1 MYSVE
6 NVEEVIKPWITSNEF
21 FLVRV
26 ILRYDRYG
34 CSVSLSDITKL
45 SKFAIFTSSKNDY
58 RSNFDGGYRDL
69 CRAPSE
75 DAIEAVVHQTGKA
88 SGPYL
93 SHVEIPTIQDI
104 NHIIANEFLT
114 FFDFKE
120 NSFSKQVNELTI
132 EKMDEIHG
140 KYRTWKETG
149 KTRLDSFE
157 KGIVEGFQPISIQ
170 TFVESYGPCDLNEKL
185 AQLKLEIVQKAYLPN
200 TYRLCGYASIDEI
213 KSFVQN
219 YTLDIQNHIVK
230 PKLDEIKYVDLKDVR
245 RVLLEERKNHELEL
259 KAKIDS
265 LEKAHQNHELEL
277 KAKIDSLT
285 ISHENELKSINERL
299 EALNQD
305 LKEEQTKNSSLSET
319 NKKLQEENSKLKN
332 QLKIIFSV
340 KEELENPS
348 KLEEHHERLNLVEN
362 ILAEDHERLNR
373 MVYED

>member
-6 NVEEVIKPWITSNEF
+6 NVEKVIKPWVTSKDF
-21 FLVRV
+21 FLVSLQSFNFNAV
-26 ILRYDRYG
+26 N
-34 CSVSLSDITKL
+34 VSNRRKL
-45 SKFAIFTSSKNDY
+45 SKFDVFTSSKSDY
-58 RSNFDGGYRDL
+58 RSTGDRCIDL
-69 CRAPSE
+69 YLASSEYAIGINRGFQLTIDNIVNPSP
-75 DAIEAVVHQTGKA
+75 VK
-88 SGPYL
+88 
-93 SHVEIPTIQDI
+93 IPTIKDI

-149 KTRLDSFE
+149 KTQLDSFE
-157 KGIVEGFQPISIQ
+157 KGIVEGFQLISIQ
-170 TFVESYGPCDLNEKL
+170 TFVKSYSPCDLVEKL

-213 KSFVQN
+213 KRFIES

-265 LEKAHQNHELEL
+265 L
-277 KAKIDSLT
+277 T

-305 LKEEQTKNSSLSET
+305 LKGVQDARDNLQVQLKEEQTKNSFLSET

-362 ILAEDHERLNR
+362 IVEEHHERLNR

>member
-6 NVEEVIKPWITSNEF
+6 NVEKVIKPWVTSKDF
-21 FLVRV
+21 FLVL
-26 ILRYDRYG
+26 LR
-34 CSVSLSDITKL
+34 CPCKITKL
-45 SKFAIFTSSKNDY
+45 SKFEIFTSSKNDY
-58 RSNFDGGYRDL
+58 HSRFDGRYNVL
-69 CRAPSE
+69 HLASSE
-75 DAIEAVVHQTGKA
+75 DDIKAILPRLTIANIRRL
-88 SGPYL
+88 L
-93 SHVEIPTIQDI
+93 SPVEIPTIKDI

-149 KTRLDSFE
+149 KTQLDSFE
-157 KGIVEGFQPISIQ
+157 KGIVEGFQLISIQ
-170 TFVESYGPCDLNEKL
+170 TFVKSYSPCDLVEKL

-213 KSFVQN
+213 KRFIES

-265 LEKAHQNHELEL
+265 L
-277 KAKIDSLT
+277 T

-305 LKEEQTKNSSLSET
+305 LKGVQDARDNLQVQLKEEQTKNSSLSET

-362 ILAEDHERLNR
+362 IVEEHHERLNR

>member
-6 NVEEVIKPWITSNEF
+6 NVEEVIKPWIDS
-21 FLVRV
+21 RKYV
-26 ILRYDRYG
+26 IL
-34 CSVSLSDITKL
+34 KL
-45 SKFAIFTSSKNDY
+45 ERSKFNYRDEHRLRNPYYCIDISKFDLFTSGLLYKRHDIYSAL
-58 RSNFDGGYRDL
+58 DL
-69 CRAPSE
+69 NSIC
-75 DAIEAVVHQTGKA
+75 
-88 SGPYL
+88 YN
-93 SHVEIPTIQDI
+93 PTIPNRHALSIDGEYVTRPVSCPTIKDI
-104 NHIIANEFLT
+104 NHIIVNDFLT

-120 NSFSKQVNELTI
+120 SSFSKQVDELTI

-170 TFVESYGPCDLNEKL
+170 TFVKSYGPCDLDEKL

-213 KSFVQN
+213 KSFVQS

-259 KAKIDS
+259 K
-265 LEKAHQNHELEL
+265 E
-277 KAKIDSLT
+277 KIDSLT

-299 EALNQD
+299 ETLNQD
-305 LKEEQTKNSSLSET
+305 LKRVQDARDDLQVKLKEEQTKNSSLSET

>member
-6 NVEEVIKPWITSNEF
+6 NVEEVIKPWITSKDF
-21 FLVRV
+21 FLVTFRDV
-26 ILRYDRYG
+26 CYTERTFI
-34 CSVSLSDITKL
+34 SKL
-45 SKFAIFTSSKNDY
+45 SKFDVFTSSKSDY
-58 RSNFDGGYRDL
+58 RERDRKKERTDLFLSSSGY
-69 CRAPSE
+69 SE
-75 DAIEAVVHQTGKA
+75 EITRTT
-88 SGPYL
+88 P
-93 SHVEIPTIQDI
+93 VEIPTIQDI

-114 FFDFKE
+114 FFDFKA

-132 EKMDEIHG
+132 EKMDEIHA

-149 KTRLDSFE
+149 KTQLDSFE

-170 TFVESYGPCDLNEKL
+170 TFVKSYGPCDLDEKL

-213 KSFVQN
+213 KSFVQS

-259 KAKIDS
+259 KEKI
-265 LEKAHQNHELEL
+265 N
-277 KAKIDSLT
+277 SLT

-299 EALNQD
+299 ETLNQD
-305 LKEEQTKNSSLSET
+305 LKRVQDARDDLQVKLKEEQTKNSSLSET
-319 NKKLQEENSKLKN
+319 NKKLQEENLKLKN
-332 QLKIIFSV
+332 QLKIIFNM

-348 KLEEHHERLNLVEN
+348 KLAEHHERLNLVEN
-362 ILAEDHERLNR
+362 IVAEDHERLNR